1 MSNIVEFGRKKYV
14 KVSEVYGEITPLM
27 SDLAEMT
34 LFVMAKNF
42 PKQMAESR
50 VEIDSLK
57 QSIIDKKVIPP
68 IWIEVNRLDEFVT
81 VIDGFHRIMAFT
93 ELGIV
98 RCNME
103 LFERVK

>member
-1 MSNIVEFGRKKYV
+1 MKEIIDFGRHKYR
-14 KVSEVYGEITPLM
+14 KVSEVYGEITLLM
-27 SDLAEMT
+27 SDLAELN
-34 LFVMAKNF
+34 LFEMAKAF

-57 QSIIDKKVIPP
+57 KCIMEKKLIPP
-68 IWIEVNRLDEFVT
+68 IWIEVNKFDEFVT
-81 VIDGFHRIMAFT
+81 VIDGFHRIMAYT

>member
-1 MSNIVEFGRKKYV
+1 
-14 KVSEVYGEITPLM
+14 M

-42 PKQMAESR
+42 PKQIAESR
-50 VEIDSLK
+50 AEIDSLK
-57 QSIIDKKVIPP
+57 KSIQEKNDISA
-68 IWIEVNRLDEFVT
+68 IWIEVNKLDEFVT

-98 RCNME
+98 RCNMI
-103 LFERVK
+103 LFERVV